1 MNNKTN
7 TVLLAVLVTLV
18 GLMAL
23 GGLTGGPS
31 SMVPTA
37 RADALGGIVGS
48 NLYAPVLDGR
58 HGYTTSVTYSSAVG
72 MAGFGSV
79 QIMLNSVVTGSQ
91 TITVTPQFSMQDL
104 PCASVTQWFSS
115 TTYLPYQPYAIV
127 SSATTVT
134 ESVGA
139 WMTTPVIDQFSVTQ
153 SGVAQREVSAQGQCL
168 RVRLEFSNAG
178 QVYTPTVAVRALN
191 RN

>member
-1 MNNKTN
+1 MNSKANTILL
-7 TVLLAVLVTLV
+7 TVLVALVGVLVFSGFTL
-18 GLMAL
+18 GA
-23 GGLTGGPS
+23 GQAIP
-31 SMVPTA
+31 A
-37 RADALGGIVGS
+37 AQADSLGGIIGS

-58 HGYTTSVTYSSAVG
+58 RGYTTSVTYSSAVG

-104 PCASVTQWFSS
+104 PCASVSQWFSS
-115 TTYLPYQPYAIV
+115 TTYMPYQPYSIV

-139 WMTTPVIDQFSVTQ
+139 WTTTPVIDQFSVTR